1 MPKKSPPEF
10 AEQIELLLT
19 VAGRKAADD
28 APLQDFLDWFRP
40 YAPGIAPGLLH
51 QIPPE
56 KAEID
61 RFLGFAGRQL
71 FSELPMP
78 ANGLKPLGQQRQ
90 GRNDACACGSG
101 KKFKHCCGDGS
112 VPPLFGDMNL
122 LRYVLDGY
130 TNKRLAEVAA
140 SRADVDAVVDTAQQ
154 WIDKGDLVRASSLL
168 TPYFAGTGPLAV
180 RLSPLFNQLMD
191 VWRLQH
197 HPTKRERLIDSLIE
211 RGDRALQSDA
221 LQRRTTMRADQG
233 DFAEAWR
240 CFKLASASNPNDPA
254 LSFLEVS
261 TLLSEGRKAEAQTRA
276 QWWAAFLERQRDPQ
290 LGDLV
295 TLLRR
300 IAADPHGGMVGM
312 AATAEPD
319 LQRLLGLLHAA
330 PRPVVRHSLHI
341 FTEDDPV
348 RGPQVATSAL
358 LPDAELAALER
369 RWQATFSQIKP
380 LSTRVQNEA
389 DEVWDNAPDWL
400 DLLEKNPTLWFSFDV
415 LDDLV
420 MAADTLEWGGV
431 IERLLVPLAER
442 AAEQL
447 RLTLESRDGPVLL
460 PWGFEDLRPALRPIA
475 HLAFVCKEAGNEQRF
490 MELAQWLVFELNP
503 NDNHGLRD
511 DLSCAYVRMARWA
524 DVLALDQHYPGEAP
538 TLLLN
543 AVLAR
548 FATGDLAAAAALLAQ
563 AAGISPVAVTMLL
576 GQAPK
581 PVKPDGSFGVKV
593 GGKYQAWMY
602 VGRMREFWEQHQ
614 ALAWARTT
622 LKSARVRPK

>member
-1 MPKKSPPEF
+1 MPPKSPLDF

-28 APLQDFLDWFRP
+28 APLQNFLDWFRP
-40 YAPGIAPGLLH
+40 YAPAIAPALLK
-51 QIPPE
+51 QVAPD

-71 FSELPMP
+71 YSELPLP
-78 ANGLKPLGQQRQ
+78 SNGLKPLGQARQ

-112 VPPLFGDMNL
+112 IPPLFAGMNL

-130 TNKRLAEVAA
+130 PTKRLAEVAA
-140 SRADVDAVVDTAQQ
+140 SRADIDAVVDTAEQ
-154 WIDKGDLVRASSLL
+154 WINKGDLARASGLL

-197 HPTKRERLIDSLIE
+197 HPMKRERLIDSLIE

-233 DFAEAWR
+233 EFADAWR

-254 LSFLEVS
+254 LSFLEVT
-261 TLLSEGRKAEAQTRA
+261 TLLSEGRSAEAQARA

-290 LGDLV
+290 LSDL
-295 TLLRR
+295 TALLRR
-300 IAADPHGGMVGM
+300 MAADPHGSMMGV
-312 AATAEPD
+312 AAAANPE
-319 LQRLLGLLHAA
+319 LQRLLGLLQAA
-330 PRPVVRHSLHI
+330 PRPVVRHSLDV

-348 RGPQVATSAL
+348 RGARVSASSL
-358 LPDAELAALER
+358 VPDAELAFLEQ
-369 RWQATFSQIKP
+369 RWQASFEQVKP
-380 LSTRVQNEA
+380 MSTLLQNQA
-389 DEVWDNAPDWL
+389 DEVWDKAADWL
-400 DLLEKNPTLWFSFDV
+400 DLLESQPALWFSFDV

-447 RLTLESRDGPVLL
+447 RLTLESHDGPVQL
-460 PWGFEDLRPALRPIA
+460 PWGFEDLRPVIRPIA

-503 NDNHGLRD
+503 NDNHGLRA
-511 DLSCAYVRMARWA
+511 DLSCAYVRFARWA
-524 DVLALDQHYPGEAP
+524 DVLALYQHYPGDAP

-543 AVLAR
+543 AALAR
-548 FATGDLAAAAALLAQ
+548 FATGDAPMAATLLAR
-563 AAGISPVAVTMLL
+563 AAEICPVAVNMLVSRT
-576 GQAPK
+576 AR
-581 PVKPDGSFGVKV
+581 PVKPDSGFGIQI
-593 GGKYQAWMY
+593 GGKYEAWLY
-602 VGRMREFWEQHQ
+602 VESMRKFWEQNEALDQ
-614 ALAWARTT
+614 ARAA
-622 LKSARVRPK
+622 LKSARSGS